1 MDMSASRLEM
11 LKEMVSQNPSDAF
24 LRYGLAMEHR
34 NSGDLEGAVR
44 EFRAIIAATPDYSPA
59 YFHGGQTLERLGRE
73 DEARAL
79 YEAGV
84 EVTRRK
90 GEAHALAEMQGA
102 LDLLG

>member
-1 MDMSASRLEM
+1 M
-11 LKEMVSQNPSDAF
+11 LKEMVANNPSDAF

-34 NSGDLEGAVR
+34 NGGDLEGAAR
-44 EFRAIIAATPDYSPA
+44 EFRAIIAANPDYSPA

-73 DEARAL
+73 EEARAM
-79 YEAGV
+79 YEAGI